1 MRLNQKVSLYI
12 QNEIIVALSWEI
24 SDKVVKVW
32 TLENHDLSGTM
43 DLCEVI
49 HNSDD
54 KGNIKNFIRKIV
66 KEGNY
71 HSKNPMHF
79 DTIGF
84 ESLCH
89 I

>member
-32 TLENHDLSGTM
+32 TLDDHDLSGTM
-43 DLCEVI
+43 DLCEVTQA
-49 HNSDD
+49 NDNRS
-54 KGNIKNFIRKIV
+54 NIKSFIRNLL

-71 HSKNPMHF
+71 ASKNPMHF

-84 ESLCH
+84 ESTCN